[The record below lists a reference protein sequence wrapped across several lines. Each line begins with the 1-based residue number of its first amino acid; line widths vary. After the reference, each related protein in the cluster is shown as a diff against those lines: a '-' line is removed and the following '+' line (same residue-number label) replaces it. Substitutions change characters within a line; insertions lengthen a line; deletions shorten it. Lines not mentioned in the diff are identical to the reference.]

1 MQTNDKNELL
11 STTAISSDDSF
22 AGFVDTYEGEDE
34 IVNQRMI
41 QGTRIKFSNEGKW
54 TDNQGIELDPGKH
67 YLAIGVERVVNKWP
81 VEQGPPLETIV
92 LAPGQPF
99 PNIDKMNKAC
109 PKSEWRE
116 AFGKQVGPYKPQRL
130 LYLLDRLMTLDK
142 YTFPTST
149 VGGTRAVHELAD
161 KIAWMRRYRQAGVR
175 PLVQLSTTFMPTQ
188 YGGRQRP
195 HFIIVD
201 WIAPSGGDVKLE
213 HKPTPQISGPAEA
226 AAGAD
231 VSTPATSATPAT
243 PATPATSTN
252 SSAKSSTKSSAKP
265 SKETLAKAGLK
276 TVSEP
281 SLAEEMSDDIPF

>member
-1 MQTNDKNELL
+1 
-11 STTAISSDDSF
+11 
-22 AGFVDTYEGEDE
+22 
-34 IVNQRMI
+34 MI

-142 YTFPTST
+142 YTFPHLNGRRHACSA
-149 VGGTRAVHELAD
+149 RA
-161 KIAWMRRYRQAGVR
+161 
-175 PLVQLSTTFMPTQ
+175 
-188 YGGRQRP
+188 GRQDRLDAALSASRCTSARSA
-195 HFIIVD
+195 VD
-201 WIAPSGGDVKLE
+201 HLHADTIWRTS
-213 HKPTPQISGPAEA
+213 A
-226 AAGAD
+226 AAFHHR
-231 VSTPATSATPAT
+231 
-243 PATPATSTN
+243 
-252 SSAKSSTKSSAKP
+252 
-265 SKETLAKAGLK
+265 GLDC
-276 TVSEP
+276 
-281 SLAEEMSDDIPF
+281 AQWW